1 MEEQNQVQNCKNLWK
16 IYNES
21 ENRIKSEAIVK
32 RAYIEKISKNTIKE
46 KVDSELN
53 AIKSEIKDINPKFK
67 EGVKNYDSVKQ
78 IVLETLSNY
87 EQALTELSEFY
98 DVKIEQLILRKV
110 ELEASLIGSILN
122 DEYLNQKIV
131 RKNEQKEN
139 DKAKKSIK
147 ENIKIVIEKI
157 KNRKNNNSEIDS
169 KMIANLL
176 DQQDVAVEI
185 EQQLSD
191 TLEKSLKDKND
202 NSDQIEKLEKEIS
215 MISAEI
221 NRINENKQKSIY
233 DAMEVGS
240 KSLAVNIKKPKMFK
254 RITRFFVSRFNTQ
267 KVIIST
273 IIEPLNMRIN
283 DFRINELSNIKN

>member
-16 IYNES
+16 IYDET

-157 KNRKNNNSEIDS
+157 KNRKKNNSEIDS

>member
-67 EGVKNYDSVKQ
+67 EGAKNYDSVKQ

-139 DKAKKSIK
+139 DKAKKSIR